1 MSKINNWFIE
11 SDVNYYVEEDI
22 TAECGYSDGDGR
34 GDGYGDGCGFDDG
47 DGTGGGTGG
56 WRTNI
61 HGYGRE

>member
-11 SDVNYYVEEDI
+11 SDVNYYVEDI
-22 TAECGYSDGDGR
+22 TAECGYPDGDGR

-47 DGTGGGTGG
+47 DGTGGGTGD